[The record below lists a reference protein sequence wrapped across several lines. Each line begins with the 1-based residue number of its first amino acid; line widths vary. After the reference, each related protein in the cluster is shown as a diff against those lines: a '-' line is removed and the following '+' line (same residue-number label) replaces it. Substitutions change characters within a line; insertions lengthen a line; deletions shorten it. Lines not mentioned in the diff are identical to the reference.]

1 MSNNCLVT
9 KLKGS
14 VQNDNL
20 PRFNQSLLDY
30 LGRTDSYNSSSVDLM
45 LMVDTSA
52 SDPVKVITAV
62 DMHRN
67 TASGELA
74 REFTINPGFFNSIQA
89 TKEEIGTNP
98 ISNLFKID
106 NGIYDL
112 CKLSIPIGI
121 NYAKVKTNLQSI
133 LTYGKVY
140 ALGLA
145 IGQDNHDFPTDISSD
160 IIEYISVICN
170 YDGDQSFNLT
180 LPDTAHFPA
189 LKVVNVAAANSNYA
203 PTVKNISEGVE
214 YIRAC
219 RFNGNISYLP
229 SSLKGT
235 SRQLFNT
242 AKASGT
248 LESFVEKARLSG
260 RTSGYLLMEI
270 VNYAS
275 ATNITLNNVTLAN
288 IIASTPPPAV
298 TIGTN
303 NYYVLT
309 WDANTISWG
318 DTAPADALDICNMTT
333 VYRYNKQS

>member
-1 MSNNCLVT
+1 
-9 KLKGS
+9 
-14 VQNDNL
+14 
-20 PRFNQSLLDY
+20 
-30 LGRTDSYNSSSVDLM
+30 M

-52 SDPVKVITAV
+52 SDPVKVITTV
-62 DMHRN
+62 DMHKA

-74 REFTINPGFFNSIQA
+74 REFTINPGGFLSIQA

-112 CKLSIPIGI
+112 CKLSISTGVD
-121 NYAKVKTNLQSI
+121 YAKVKTNLQSI

-160 IIEYISVICN
+160 IIEYISVLCN

-180 LPDTAHFPA
+180 LPDIAHFPA
-189 LKVVNVAAANSNYA
+189 LKVVNVASVNSNFA
-203 PTVKNISEGVE
+203 PIVTNISEGVE
-214 YIRAC
+214 YIGKC
-219 RFNGNISYLP
+219 RFGRDISYLP

-235 SRQLFNT
+235 RRNLFDT
-242 AKASGT
+242 GKASGT

-260 RTSGYLLMEI
+260 RTSGYLLMETNSY
-270 VNYAS
+270 VS
-275 ATNITLNNVTLAN
+275 ATRITLNNVTLAN

-303 NYYVLT
+303 SYYVLT

-318 DTAPADALDICNMTT
+318 DTAPADALDICNMGT